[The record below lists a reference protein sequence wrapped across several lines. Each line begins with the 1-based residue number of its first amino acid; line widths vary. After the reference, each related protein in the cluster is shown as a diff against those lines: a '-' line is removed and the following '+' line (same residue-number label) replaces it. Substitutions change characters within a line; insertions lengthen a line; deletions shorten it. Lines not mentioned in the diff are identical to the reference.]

1 MGIKGRREESGESRD
16 IGRGG
21 AEGGI
26 SEGGGVAGGYR
37 RRDSEAYEPRPK
49 RIWVMACEVW
59 ERVA

>member
-1 MGIKGRREESGESRD
+1 MGTKGRREEGAAEVVMSAGGEWRV
-16 IGRGG
+16 
-21 AEGGI
+21 AE
-26 SEGGGVAGGYR
+26 EGYR